1 MKAIIGVMVLLV
13 VTLYVWQQVT
23 VIQTGYKIQQL
34 QRERHELY
42 RLHQAL
48 LIEAATLSS
57 LDRIERIA
65 TTQLGLVRPQ
75 NGQVIMVRRNP
86 HDQLSDEKA
95 VRLAQEKE
103 GKPSRET
110 IR

>member
-1 MKAIIGVMVLLV
+1 MKTLIGMLVLLM

-34 QRERHELY
+34 QRERRDLH
-42 RLHQAL
+42 RFHQAL

-75 NGQVIMVRRNP
+75 SGQVIMVRQNL

>member
-1 MKAIIGVMVLLV
+1 MKSIIGMLVLLL
-13 VTLYVWQQVT
+13 VTLYVWQQIR
-23 VIQTGYKIQQL
+23 VIQMGYEIEQL
-34 QRERHELY
+34 QRERRELY
-42 RLHQAL
+42 RLHQSL

-75 NGQVIMVRRNP
+75 SGQVILVRRNS
-86 HDQLSDEKA
+86 HDQMPSEKA
-95 VRLAQEKE
+95 VRLAQTKE
-103 GKPSRET
+103 GKQSRET